1 MKIYNKSEWK
11 KVKLGDVCEIITG
24 NTPLKKVKEY
34 WNKDEVP
41 FITPPEL
48 KYEGINYITPNI
60 FVSQMGASQ
69 GRIIPKNSICVC
81 CIGSLG
87 KLGILKEEG
96 ITNQQIN
103 SLVLKNKNIDLLY
116 LYFYLKT
123 IKNNLE
129 AIASSTTVKII
140 NKSSFEKIEIKLP
153 DIKIQKKISKKL
165 ELLENNI
172 DFRKRQLNY
181 LKDLT
186 KSLFTRM
193 FGNPF
198 YSNKI
203 KEDNRSFLKD
213 IAIINPTKKEIE
225 YIENNLEISFVT
237 MADISENGEINV
249 NNIKKLEDVKN
260 NFTFFKE
267 GDVLFAKI
275 TPCMENGK
283 GGVAKNLKN
292 NIGFGTTEIHI
303 IRPIPNI
310 TNSQWLYHL
319 TKLPLFRKDAEI
331 HMTGSAGQ
339 KRVPTTYLSNFK
351 IKVPPIELQNKFAE
365 RVEKIEKLS
374 FEIEKSIKEA
384 ENLYN
389 SLMNKY
395 FE

>member
-1 MKIYNKSEWK
+1 MREYLLKDVAFIKNGYAFDSKKYSNKGIPIIRIADIKEKIDLKNCVFINGKVDNEFLVKKGSLLIALSGATTGKMGVYFEDKIVYLNQRICSVYTKKEDVLQEYLVYFLKSMQK
-11 KVKLGDVCEIITG
+11 KIIKNSYG
-24 NTPLKKVKEY
+24 
-34 WNKDEVP
+34 
-41 FITPPEL
+41 
-48 KYEGINYITPNI
+48 GAQPNI
-60 FVSQMGASQ
+60 SS
-69 GRIIPKNSICVC
+69 RWI
-81 CIGSLG
+81 
-87 KLGILKEEG
+87 E
-96 ITNQQIN
+96 
-103 SLVLKNKNIDLLY
+103 NI
-116 LYFYLKT
+116 K
-123 IKNNLE
+123 IK
-129 AIASSTTVKII
+129 V
-140 NKSSFEKIEIKLP
+140 P
-153 DIKIQKKISKKL
+153 DIRVQKKISKRL

-172 DFRKRQLNY
+172 DYRKKQLNY
-181 LKDLT
+181 LKELS

-225 YIENNLEISFVT
+225 YIENNLEISFVA

-351 IKVPPIELQNKFAE
+351 IKVPPIELQNKFAQ

-389 SLMNKY
+389 SLISKY
-395 FE
+395 FD

>member
-374 FEIEKSIKEA
+374 FIFDNSIISRTFR
-384 ENLYN
+384 NLYKKV
-389 SLMNKY
+389 SA
-395 FE
+395 